1 MRIEQQFLTLG
12 HRVRPRGN
20 YWKDS
25 ITIHSTGN
33 PNSTAQNERGWLD
46 NPSNNRD
53 ASWHYVVG
61 EGIVI
66 QAIPDTE
73 QAWHC
78 GNTTGN
84 KHSIGIET
92 IESGNRAAVLDTAAQ
107 FVAQKM
113 KEYRIPLEGL
123 KRHYD
128 WTGKNCPRTLIDK
141 NYIVNGMDWDWF
153 VDLVKKYKD
162 RVQNMSKTSE
172 KRFQTVEELPDW
184 AKSIVTKLVQEGKI
198 ADKNHLDLSMDML
211 RTIVILS
218 R

>member
-1 MRIEQQFLTLG
+1 MKIEQQFLKSG
-12 HRVRPRGN
+12 HRVRPGGN
-20 YWKDS
+20 YRKDS

-33 PNSTAQNERGWLD
+33 PKSTAQNERGWLD

-78 GNTTGN
+78 GHSTGN
-84 KHSIGIET
+84 KHSIGIEI
-92 IESGNRAAVLDTAAQ
+92 IESGNRAAVLETAAQ

-113 KEYRIPLEGL
+113 KEYRIPLDGI

-128 WTGKNCPRTLIDK
+128 WTGKNCPRILIDK
-141 NYIVNGMDWDWF
+141 NYIINGMDWNWF
-153 VDLVKKYKD
+153 LGLVKKYKEG
-162 RVQNMSKTSE
+162 VQTMPETAE

-184 AKSIVTKLVQEGKI
+184 AKETVMKLVQEGKI
-198 ADKNHLDLSMDML
+198 ADGNNLNFSMDML

>member
-1 MRIEQQFLTLG
+1 MKLEQQFLRVG
-12 HRVRPRGN
+12 HRVRPGGTYR
-20 YWKDS
+20 KDS

-33 PNSTAQNERGWLD
+33 PNSTAQNERDWLD

-53 ASWHYVVG
+53 ASWHYVIG

-78 GNTTGN
+78 GNTIGN

-113 KEYRIPLEGL
+113 KEYRIPVEGI

-128 WTGKNCPRTLIDK
+128 WVGKNCPRTLLDEKHII
-141 NYIVNGMDWDWF
+141 NHMDWNWF
-153 VDLVKKYKD
+153 LNLVKRYQEG
-162 RVQNMSKTSE
+162 VQTMPETEE
-172 KRFQTVEELPDW
+172 KRFQTIEELPDW
-184 AKSIVTKLVQEGKI
+184 AKEIVRKLVQEGKI
-198 ADKNHLDLSMDML
+198 ADGNHLDLSRDML